1 MNIELLNQK
10 ITKIKENMKRERKE
24 LKNLIEQRNKLD
36 PSTTKYKCPK
46 CEKILTNKTRLDYH
60 LKHKC
65 ARDTWNCSYCH
76 VICSS
81 KKYLERHEI
90 ICAKRICPHCKTYR
104 SNRKNVL
111 ARHIQQCKLASEQKP
126 DVVSEIKEILPVH
139 HDEPSQLQP
148 VHLSD
153 DDVSQTHLDQSVHN
167 T

>member
-1 MNIELLNQK
+1 MNLETLNQK
-10 ITKIKENMKRERKE
+10 IIILQNKIKEDRLA
-24 LKNLIEQRNKLD
+24 LKILIEQKNKLD
-36 PSTTKYKCPK
+36 PTVKKNQCPK
-46 CEKILTNKTRLDYH
+46 CLKIFHKTRLKSH
-60 LKHKC
+60 IENVC
-65 ARDTWNCSYCH
+65 SQDTWNCTYCH

-81 KKYLERHEI
+81 KNYLKKHEA
-90 ICAKRICPHCKTYR
+90 ICIKRICPHCKTYR